1 MEFVQKSAVFGLM
14 SLAAGFAAEA
24 AEYCVS
30 CVSPDV
36 SYRCEVGGAG
46 TPSDPRGWLLCITE
60 LAKTGGHESCSVE
73 RNAPQPCSGVHKVL
87 AAPESPPAAD
97 MPPVE
102 VVVPRPTLP
111 AKQPRDAAAVERAGE
126 NNKGPRTVEELASE
140 TYDAS
145 KEGLKKAGETVSSSA
160 AKAGEAVTD
169 TAKSAGEKIGEA
181 GSAVGGAAKKTW
193 DCLKSLFQDC

>member
-1 MEFVQKSAVFGLM
+1 LT
-14 SLAAGFAAEA
+14 LATGFAAQA

-36 SYRCEVGGAG
+36 SYRCEVGGPDAKA
-46 TPSDPRGWLLCITE
+46 DPRGWLLCITE
-60 LAKTGGHESCSVE
+60 LARTGGHESCSVE
-73 RNAPQPCSGVHKVL
+73 RNAAPPCPGVHKVL
-87 AAPESPPAAD
+87 AAPEG
-97 MPPVE
+97 PPVE
-102 VVVPRPTLP
+102 APPVEAAVPPPDPPPKLP
-111 AKQPRDAAAVERAGE
+111 NDAAAVEKAGA
-126 NNKGPRTVEELASE
+126 NKKGPRTVEELASD

-145 KEGLKKAGETVSSSA
+145 KDGLKKAGESVSSSA
-160 AKAGEAVTD
+160 QKAGEAVTD